1 RPRAALAAAR
11 FQNVRA
17 VAPQKR
23 ALWVWSAVRV
33 ALTASPTSLT
43 SLTSSAYSS
52 LVSAGG
58 PSGRKYDG
66 LGMTKGVV
74 VAIVGANPGRPG
86 SSGSPG
92 FAPGRGVGRHL
103 PPSRLPRYGG
113 RGAVKPAALWHARSS
128 LASGSPP

>member
-1 RPRAALAAAR
+1 ASATPTFSSANSLAFSDRVRCRPRAALAAAR

-74 VAIVGANPGRPG
+74 VAIVG
-86 SSGSPG
+86 
-92 FAPGRGVGRHL
+92 
-103 PPSRLPRYGG
+103 
-113 RGAVKPAALWHARSS
+113 
-128 LASGSPP
+128 